1 MTDSAVVLSEE
12 EGIATVTLNQPDR
25 RNPFS
30 SEIVHGMEEALNS
43 LGDPRVVV
51 IEGAGPAFSA
61 GGDIDA
67 MRERFEQ
74 DVPAGDRVEEL
85 APGGGIIERL
95 HQLSVPT
102 VAKVDGAAVGA
113 GATLAIACDMQ
124 LASEN
129 ALFGF
134 VFKNVGLSIDAGTS
148 YFLPRIVGTN
158 VAKELVYTGEL
169 VGAEKALE
177 LGLVNHVFEESVF
190 DEEARGII
198 EEIASGPTVALNY
211 SGQLLESGIGCSLEE
226 AMRAEAVA
234 GGVVYSTE
242 DHQEGVMAF
251 IEDRDAEFKGK

>member
-1 MTDSAVVLSEE
+1 MTDSAVITREE
-12 EGIATVTLNQPDR
+12 NGIATVRLNQPDR

-30 SEIVHGMEEALNS
+30 KEIVEGMQDALDS
-43 LGDPRVVV
+43 VSDPRVVV

-67 MRERFEQ
+67 MEQRFE
-74 DVPAGDRVEEL
+74 DDIPPDDRVDEL
-85 APGGGIIERL
+85 APGDGIIERL
-95 HQLSVPT
+95 HRLSVPT

-113 GATLAIACDMQ
+113 GATLAIACDIQ

-158 VAKELVYTGEL
+158 IAKELVYTGEL
-169 VGAEKALE
+169 VGAEKALD
-177 LGLVNHVFEESVF
+177 LGLVNHVFDESEF
-190 DEEARGII
+190 DEKARDII

-211 SGQLLESGIGCSLEE
+211 SGQLLERGIRLSFEE
-226 AMRAEAVA
+226 AMQAEAVA
-234 GGVVYSTE
+234 GGVVYSTA
-242 DHQEGVMAF
+242 DHREGVMSF
-251 IEDRDAEFKGK
+251 IEDRDAEFEGK